1 MASRREINIALRTAL
16 DAAGLHASRAQF
28 RAMSKSIRESM
39 KEASDSSRKHMA
51 DIKAGFDML
60 VGGMRTA
67 ARAISTVLKSAFNFE
82 TQTTQFKTLIGNIDA
97 AKAHMADLKALGDT
111 PPFSLDEFAKAS
123 RQLMVMTDGALG
135 FKESL
140 KLVGDVAAATGQ
152 PIETVGHAVGRLYAF
167 IRDGQPLSRAVMEL
181 RNMGV
186 ITPEVA
192 SRLDEMQKAGA
203 KNVEIWEEVEKQLAR
218 YNGAM
223 AETEKTGN
231 GLMGAIKSRWDSVV
245 RSFGQALEGEAKGG
259 LEKLLKAM
267 KGLEEDGTLAV
278 WAEKVKS
285 AISVV
290 VDKCAEAVEA
300 IKAIGKAISWMYER
314 SGMSD
319 VWHTVNSRVQ
329 GVASG
334 VGTLVGGGSL
344 SDAAAEYK
352 RASMEEIAKGYYG
365 GKLMEKGMFGDE
377 GKRVVESMKAEQ
389 IAAAEAV
396 ARAKEKA
403 AAEAAKKAAEAEI
416 AENRRAEEEKARIRT
431 QLAEA
436 QAKQDEIAAKE
447 QAEKVAEI
455 HKKAVEERD
464 SLEREYAAKRD
475 KYVRENAEHAGRYAV
490 GVSETGDVI
499 YKTIT
504 EAAAKASAAAKAAE
518 FDASEVGKTYLKD
531 LQALSELVGQTAAE
545 KPDEPENPEKPEKNA
560 LEQVKAAQKVSAE
573 LRAAKLQEIADQ
585 KRAEEKAKADE
596 LRLQREAINKRIAL
610 MREAN
615 AKELAEIDKR
625 IAAER
630 EKERKWEE
638 EAKGMREAAAGG
650 GKGLGDF
657 FRNRRDKARD
667 ERREARNRAVA
678 LARVNREIA
687 DLERRGGPDGRRLS
701 DAQRERLKELRDFVN
716 RQDPKNNPAAKAAA
730 ELEKRKLA
738 AIEKTNKEIDT
749 LRKSIEART
758 VL

>member
-16 DAAGLHASRAQF
+16 DAAGLHASLAQF

-82 TQTTQFKTLIGNIDA
+82 TQTTQFKTLIGNIDE

-267 KGLEEDGTLAV
+267 KGLEEDGSLAV
-278 WAEKVKS
+278 WAEKCKAAAQTVANAFKS
-285 AISVV
+285 LAPVITGVWNTLVATFDAVGSEIGRFAGAISMGEFK
-290 VDKCAEAVEA
+290 DAFLG
-300 IKAIGKAISWMYER
+300 IGTE
-314 SGMSD
+314 
-319 VWHTVNSRVQ
+319 T
-329 GVASG
+329 
-334 VGTLVGGGSL
+334 
-344 SDAAAEYK
+344 
-352 RASMEEIAKGYYG
+352 
-365 GKLMEKGMFGDE
+365 
-377 GKRVVESMKAEQ
+377 
-389 IAAAEAV
+389 
-396 ARAKEKA
+396 ARAFTEAFDLDGTQAQKEADIRAKA

-416 AENRRAEEEKARIRT
+416 AETRRAEEEKARIRA
-431 QLAEA
+431 QLEEA
-436 QAKQDEIAAKE
+436 QAKQDEKAAAEAAKKA
-447 QAEKVAEI
+447 AEE
-455 HKKAVEERD
+455 
-464 SLEREYAAKRD
+464 
-475 KYVRENAEHAGRYAV
+475 
-490 GVSETGDVI
+490 
-499 YKTIT
+499 
-504 EAAAKASAAAKAAE
+504 AAKAEKEWQKQIEAE
-518 FDASEVGKTYLKD
+518 RKRIH
-531 LQALSELVGQTAAE
+531 
-545 KPDEPENPEKPEKNA
+545 DEM
-560 LEQVKAAQKVSAE
+560 
-573 LRAAKLQEIADQ
+573 LRQ
-585 KRAEEKAKADE
+585 EKAFIA
-596 LRLQREAINKRIAL
+596 KRIDAI
-610 MREAN
+610 REAN
-615 AKELAEIDKR
+615 AKELAEIDKK

-657 FRNRRDKARD
+657 FRNRRDQRD

-730 ELEKRKLA
+730 ELEKLKLD
-738 AIEKTNKEIDT
+738 AIKKTNTEIDT
-749 LRKSIEART
+749 LRKTIEART